1 MTGPRPQPHPVDPR
15 RPRPTRSRAT
25 LTIFATAVVVLTLV
39 AIVPPAAAGL
49 LAVEPGHRP
58 AADRLSWASTAGL
71 VGTTTALILS
81 ALVGLLQSAG
91 GPGRRGG
98 AA

>member
-1 MTGPRPQPHPVDPR
+1 MTAPRPQPHPVDPR
-15 RPRPTRSRAT
+15 RPRPPGRST
-25 LTIFATAVVVLTLV
+25 LWIFAGAVVVLTLV

-71 VGTTTALILS
+71 VGTATALILS